1 MSSNLKLFSDCKT
14 VRERQEYWQSI
25 EADESIDSY
34 ISKLPEIRKNT
45 EKLQRQLDADRIEH
59 QKRMQETEIFRKQ
72 FEADEMRKLQK
83 CNNQPRQNR
92 SLGLFGNLVIIFF
105 TLVVLAILVFGGFA
119 LIVSILGLF

>member
-92 SLGLFGNLVIIFF
+92 SLGLFGNFAVIVS
-105 TLVVLAILVFGGFA
+105 TLVVFAILFFVCFA
-119 LIVSILGLF
+119 LIAMIIDLF

>member
-14 VRERQEYWQSI
+14 VRERQEYWRSI
-25 EADESIDSY
+25 EANEGIDSY

-105 TLVVLAILVFGGFA
+105 TLIVLAILVFGGFA